1 MTTLISDTLAILRRE
16 AIRYRR
22 DRAYWVGQVVFPLAF
37 VGFMGFGL
45 NDVVKLP
52 SGTDYAGHLASG
64 LLALLVGS
72 GAVGGG
78 FSLIEDRQ
86 TGFLRALLIAPVAR
100 ASIVLG
106 KLVARISV
114 SLLLVLLL
122 VACMSTFTELR
133 IVSLPALVTAIAG
146 VTTVFVAIGIAL
158 GSRLRRLESF
168 RTIAALVTVPLYLFS
183 GIFYPIETLPA
194 GMRALAYANP
204 LTYGVELMRFGL
216 LGVNEIPV
224 ATCAAMM
231 GGLGL
236 LAALFAVWI
245 FDRGERAGA

>member
-45 NDVVKLP
+45 NDFVKLP
-52 SGTDYAGHLASG
+52 
-64 LLALLVGS
+64 S